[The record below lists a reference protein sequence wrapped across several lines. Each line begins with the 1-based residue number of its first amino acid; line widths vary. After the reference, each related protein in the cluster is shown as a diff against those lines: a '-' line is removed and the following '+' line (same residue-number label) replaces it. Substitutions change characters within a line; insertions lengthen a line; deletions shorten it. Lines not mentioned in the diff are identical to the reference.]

1 MLKTVTICRSVYPLR
16 FILLLGILFSFN
28 VFAKQSGEEYI
39 IERENWKAF
48 IRLSDG
54 TVDRYEFREHGVW
67 KTIPFRHDRMAGP
80 AWDGIML
87 AHDKK
92 NPGSFIGEKD
102 HILYNISYVPAQD
115 HLIVKCSMTN
125 TGSTPYAPKQS
136 RLILGIDSEMHA
148 YPQWD
153 TKFFPTL
160 LRCEKDFAWGY
171 FMSPKQTIFGFTT
184 AEPVASYTINYIYE
198 GWLKWKWG
206 HQIRTASLDMLAEF
220 NLQMQQNSD

>member
-28 VFAKQSGEEYI
+28 IFAKQSGEEYT

-80 AWDGIML
+80 AWNGIML

-102 HILYNISYVPAQD
+102 HILYNISYVPAARP
-115 HLIVKCSMTN
+115 S
-125 TGSTPYAPKQS
+125 S
-136 RLILGIDSEMHA
+136 RQMLHDQHGE
-148 YPQWD
+148 
-153 TKFFPTL
+153 
-160 LRCEKDFAWGY
+160 
-171 FMSPKQTIFGFTT
+171 
-184 AEPVASYTINYIYE
+184 YTIHPETKQADSRY
-198 GWLKWKWG
+198 
-206 HQIRTASLDMLAEF
+206 R
-220 NLQMQQNSD
+220 

>member
-115 HLIVKCSMTN
+115 HLSVKCSMTN

-153 TKFFPTL
+153 TKFFPTM

-171 FMSPKQTIFGFTT
+171 FMSPSRRR
-184 AEPVASYTINYIYE
+184 E
-198 GWLKWKWG
+198 
-206 HQIRTASLDMLAEF
+206 
-220 NLQMQQNSD
+220 

>member
-39 IERENWKAF
+39 IERENWKAS

-115 HLIVKCSMTN
+115 HT
-125 TGSTPYAPKQS
+125 QS
-136 RLILGIDSEMHA
+136 PA
-148 YPQWD
+148 
-153 TKFFPTL
+153 
-160 LRCEKDFAWGY
+160 
-171 FMSPKQTIFGFTT
+171 
-184 AEPVASYTINYIYE
+184 
-198 GWLKWKWG
+198 
-206 HQIRTASLDMLAEF
+206 
-220 NLQMQQNSD
+220 

>member
-92 NPGSFIGEKD
+92 KSGIVYRRKRPYFIQYLVRPGARPSHRQMLHDQHGE
-102 HILYNISYVPAQD
+102 
-115 HLIVKCSMTN
+115 
-125 TGSTPYAPKQS
+125 
-136 RLILGIDSEMHA
+136 
-148 YPQWD
+148 
-153 TKFFPTL
+153 
-160 LRCEKDFAWGY
+160 
-171 FMSPKQTIFGFTT
+171 
-184 AEPVASYTINYIYE
+184 YTIRPETKQADSRY
-198 GWLKWKWG
+198 
-206 HQIRTASLDMLAEF
+206 R
-220 NLQMQQNSD
+220 

>member
-92 NPGSFIGEKD
+92 NPGSFI
-102 HILYNISYVPAQD
+102 
-115 HLIVKCSMTN
+115 
-125 TGSTPYAPKQS
+125 
-136 RLILGIDSEMHA
+136 
-148 YPQWD
+148 W
-153 TKFFPTL
+153 
-160 LRCEKDFAWGY
+160 
-171 FMSPKQTIFGFTT
+171 
-184 AEPVASYTINYIYE
+184 
-198 GWLKWKWG
+198 
-206 HQIRTASLDMLAEF
+206 
-220 NLQMQQNSD
+220 

>member
-80 AWDGIML
+80 AWDGIVYRRKRPYFIQYLVRPGARPSHRQML
-87 AHDKK
+87 HDQH
-92 NPGSFIGEKD
+92 GE
-102 HILYNISYVPAQD
+102 
-115 HLIVKCSMTN
+115 
-125 TGSTPYAPKQS
+125 
-136 RLILGIDSEMHA
+136 
-148 YPQWD
+148 
-153 TKFFPTL
+153 
-160 LRCEKDFAWGY
+160 
-171 FMSPKQTIFGFTT
+171 
-184 AEPVASYTINYIYE
+184 YTIRPETKQADSRY
-198 GWLKWKWG
+198 
-206 HQIRTASLDMLAEF
+206 R
-220 NLQMQQNSD
+220 

>member
-80 AWDGIML
+80 AWVSCWLTI
-87 AHDKK
+87 KK
-92 NPGSFIGEKD
+92 IRDRLS
-102 HILYNISYVPAQD
+102 
-115 HLIVKCSMTN
+115 VKKAT
-125 TGSTPYAPKQS
+125 
-136 RLILGIDSEMHA
+136 
-148 YPQWD
+148 
-153 TKFFPTL
+153 F
-160 LRCEKDFAWGY
+160 
-171 FMSPKQTIFGFTT
+171 
-184 AEPVASYTINYIYE
+184 YTIS
-198 GWLKWKWG
+198 
-206 HQIRTASLDMLAEF
+206 RTSRRKTISSSNAP
-220 NLQMQQNSD
+220 

>member
-28 VFAKQSGEEYI
+28 VFAKQNREEYI
-39 IERENWKAF
+39 IEREHWKAF

-102 HILYNISYVPAQD
+102 HLKD
-115 HLIVKCSMTN
+115 HSGRKYKRMDKRPPVFRRGKHGNHRFGFGTSI
-125 TGSTPYAPKQS
+125 
-136 RLILGIDSEMHA
+136 
-148 YPQWD
+148 
-153 TKFFPTL
+153 
-160 LRCEKDFAWGY
+160 RCEY
-171 FMSPKQTIFGFTT
+171 
-184 AEPVASYTINYIYE
+184 Y
-198 GWLKWKWG
+198 
-206 HQIRTASLDMLAEF
+206 H
-220 NLQMQQNSD
+220 

>member
-102 HILYNISYVPAQD
+102 HLVRPGARPSHRQMLHD
-115 HLIVKCSMTN
+115 QH
-125 TGSTPYAPKQS
+125 G
-136 RLILGIDSEMHA
+136 E
-148 YPQWD
+148 
-153 TKFFPTL
+153 
-160 LRCEKDFAWGY
+160 
-171 FMSPKQTIFGFTT
+171 
-184 AEPVASYTINYIYE
+184 YTIRPETKQADSRY
-198 GWLKWKWG
+198 
-206 HQIRTASLDMLAEF
+206 R
-220 NLQMQQNSD
+220 